1 MTLKPRITNRK
12 QISGTYI
19 RIIKMALKQKLL
31 LVFGVI
37 TIFGAAG
44 FQLWIP
50 ILLGSSVDI
59 AMDVFSAE
67 NADVSDQLIFSGVLL
82 LISSIMRGIFTMAY
96 NYSGESIGQHIGY
109 ELRLLYYQKLQKL
122 SFSYHSHIHTGDLIT
137 RGILDIE
144 GVSMF
149 VRTAVL
155 RSIYLVVLI
164 GTGTYLVLSTDLVL
178 GIISLSFVPLAGWR
192 ATAARLQLR
201 SSWFALQEKL
211 SILSKVMDENL
222 GGIRVVRSF
231 ASKTHEMDKFDRA
244 SEEALTIAN
253 DQVQVKSKNVSLIGI
268 SFLAAMGLVLWVGG
282 LKVIN
287 GSITIGELTT
297 FLAFMSILQAP
308 VRMLGMMVNAF
319 ARGAASGGRLFSVL
333 DMSSDIE
340 DSQGSTNLT
349 ITKGVLKFKEVHFG
363 YEGEHTLNGVTFE
376 VKPGHVV
383 GIVGPPGSGKSTI
396 AHLIP
401 RFYDP
406 SSGAITIDG
415 QDIKDVTLDSLRHAV
430 SVVEQDSFIFTASID
445 HNVAY
450 GNPWAEDLDVETA
463 TRNTQMYQYIS
474 RLPNKFSTMIGE
486 RGVSLSGGQ
495 RQRLSIARSI
505 LLNPKIIIFDDSTS
519 SVDAATEQKIRV
531 ALQEISKDRTSII
544 ISHRLSSLMHADEI
558 LFIEKGKIIERGNH
572 NKLINNNGKYAE
584 LYKLQIRPDDKNKSE
599 KIKNER

>member
-1 MTLKPRITNRK
+1 M
-12 QISGTYI
+12 
-19 RIIKMALKQKLL
+19 
-31 LVFGVI
+31 
-37 TIFGAAG
+37 
-44 FQLWIP
+44 
-50 ILLGSSVDI
+50 
-59 AMDVFSAE
+59 
-67 NADVSDQLIFSGVLL
+67 
-82 LISSIMRGIFTMAY
+82 
-96 NYSGESIGQHIGY
+96 
-109 ELRLLYYQKLQKL
+109 
-122 SFSYHSHIHTGDLIT
+122 
-137 RGILDIE
+137 
-144 GVSMF
+144 
-149 VRTAVL
+149 
-155 RSIYLVVLI
+155 
-164 GTGTYLVLSTDLVL
+164 
-178 GIISLSFVPLAGWR
+178 
-192 ATAARLQLR
+192 
-201 SSWFALQEKL
+201 
-211 SILSKVMDENL
+211 
-222 GGIRVVRSF
+222 
-231 ASKTHEMDKFDRA
+231 
-244 SEEALTIAN
+244 
-253 DQVQVKSKNVSLIGI
+253 
-268 SFLAAMGLVLWVGG
+268 
-282 LKVIN
+282 
-287 GSITIGELTT
+287 
-297 FLAFMSILQAP
+297 
-308 VRMLGMMVNAF
+308 
-319 ARGAASGGRLFSVL
+319 
-333 DMSSDIE
+333 
-340 DSQGSTNLT
+340 
-349 ITKGVLKFKEVHFG
+349 HFG

-376 VKPGHVV
+376 GKPGHVV

-406 SSGAITIDG
+406 SSGAITIQG
-415 QDIKDVTLDSLRHAV
+415 QNIKDDTLDSLRHAV

>member
-1 MTLKPRITNRK
+1 MNLKPRITNRN
-12 QISGTYI
+12 QISGTYT
-19 RIIKMALKQKLL
+19 RIIRMALKQRLL
-31 LVFGVI
+31 LLFGVI

-50 ILLGSSVDI
+50 FLLGSSVDI
-59 AMDVFSAE
+59 ALDVFSAE
-67 NADVSDQLIFSGVLL
+67 NVDASDQLILSGILL

-96 NYSGESIGQHIGY
+96 NYAGESIGQHIGY

-122 SFSYHSHIHTGDLIT
+122 SFSYHAHIHTGDLIT

-164 GTGTYLVLSTDLVL
+164 GTGTYLVLTTDLVL
-178 GIISLSFVPLAGWR
+178 GLISLSFVPLAGWL
-192 ATAARLQLR
+192 ASSARLQLR
-201 SSWFALQEKL
+201 SSWYALQEKL

-231 ASKTHEMDKFDRA
+231 ASKPHEMDKFDRA
-244 SEEALTIAN
+244 SGEALTIAN
-253 DQVQVKSKNVSLIGI
+253 DQVQIKSKNVSLIGA
-268 SFLAAMGLVLWVGG
+268 SFLIAMGLVLWVGG

-287 GSITIGELTT
+287 GSVTIGELTT

-340 DSQGSTNLT
+340 DSPGSTDLT
-349 ITKGVLKFKEVHFG
+349 ITKGVLKFNEVHFG

-406 SSGAITIDG
+406 SSGTITIDG
-415 QDIKDVTLDSLRHAV
+415 KNIKDVTLDSLRHEV
-430 SVVEQDSFIFTASID
+430 SVVEQDSFIFTASMD

-463 TRNTQMYQYIS
+463 TRNTQMYQYIN
-474 RLPNKFSTMIGE
+474 RLPNKLNTMIGE

-505 LLNPKIIIFDDSTS
+505 LLNPKIIVFDDSTS

-531 ALQEISKDRTSII
+531 ALQEISKNRTSII

-584 LYKLQIRPDDKNKSE
+584 LYKLQIRPDNKNELE

>member
-1 MTLKPRITNRK
+1 
-12 QISGTYI
+12 
-19 RIIKMALKQKLL
+19 
-31 LVFGVI
+31 
-37 TIFGAAG
+37 
-44 FQLWIP
+44 
-50 ILLGSSVDI
+50 
-59 AMDVFSAE
+59 
-67 NADVSDQLIFSGVLL
+67 
-82 LISSIMRGIFTMAY
+82 
-96 NYSGESIGQHIGY
+96 
-109 ELRLLYYQKLQKL
+109 QKL

-164 GTGTYLVLSTDLVL
+164 GTGTYLVLSADLVL
-178 GIISLSFVPLAGWR
+178 GIISLSFVPFAGWR

-253 DQVQVKSKNVSLIGI
+253 NQVQIKSKNVSLIGI
-268 SFLAAMGLVLWVGG
+268 SFLTAMGLVLWVGG

-340 DSQGSTNLT
+340 DSQGSTKLT

-415 QDIKDVTLDSLRHAV
+415 QNIKDVTLDSLRHAV
-430 SVVEQDSFIFTASID
+430 SVVEQDSFMFTASID

-463 TRNTQMYQYIS
+463 ARNTQMYQYIS

-531 ALQEISKDRTSII
+531 ALQEISRDRTSII